1 MRSVYKESMPDPFVL
16 VVEDDDELREATAAI
31 LASEGYRTLCA
42 SHGVEAL
49 AILKNGARIGA
60 VVMDVRMPVMDGDTL
75 RRALLD
81 DPALRDL
88 PVVVV
93 TAHADDARGIQSD
106 LVLLKP
112 YPAEAL
118 VAAVEACVPRARARA
133 EDDAAPIAPPR
144 K

>member
-1 MRSVYKESMPDPFVL
+1 MPDPFVL
-16 VVEDDDELREATAAI
+16 VVEDDDDLRETTASI
-31 LASEGYRTLCA
+31 LAAEGFRTLCA
-42 SHGVEAL
+42 AHGLEAL
-49 AILKNGARIGA
+49 AMLKNGAHIGA
-60 VVMDVRMPVMDGDTL
+60 VVMDVRMPVMDGGTL

-81 DPALRDL
+81 DPALCDL

-93 TAHADDARGIQSD
+93 TAHAESAKGIPSD
-106 LVLLKP
+106 LVLYKP

-118 VAAVEACVPRARARA
+118 VAAVEACVPRSRARA